1 MVFWPEWEPVVAGKS
16 SRGDEEKDVR
26 VSQSS
31 SQPIS
36 KKNTL
41 LGRSEEAFPK
51 KDRLLKRSEFIRVQR
66 KGRKHGTKSLIIL
79 YQPGKKGRL
88 RLGIAASKK
97 IGNSV
102 VRNRFKRLI
111 REVFRRNRKLFPN
124 SVDIVVIPKRVEH
137 QICYHSLVEELK
149 RLAWRKR
156 S

>member
-1 MVFWPEWEPVVAGKS
+1 MVSWPEWGPVVARKS
-16 SRGDEEKDVR
+16 SRDEEEKGAR

-31 SQPIS
+31 SQPTS

-102 VRNRFKRLI
+102 VRNRIKRLI
-111 REVFRRNRKLFPN
+111 REVFRKNRKLFPI
-124 SVDIVVIPKRVEH
+124 SADIVVIPKRVEH
-137 QICYHSLVEELK
+137 RICYHSLVEELK
-149 RLAWRKR
+149 LLAWRK
-156 S
+156 

>member
-1 MVFWPEWEPVVAGKS
+1 MVFWPEWERVVAEKS
-16 SRGDEEKDVR
+16 SRGEEEKGAR

-31 SQPIS
+31 SQPIN
-36 KKNTL
+36 KKNTR
-41 LGRSEEAFPK
+41 LGKSETFPK

-66 KGRKHGTKSLIIL
+66 KGRKLGTKSLIIL

-102 VRNRFKRLI
+102 VRNRMKRLI
-111 REVFRRNRKLFPN
+111 REVFRRNRKLFPI
-124 SVDIVVIPKRVEH
+124 SADIVVIPKRVEH
-137 QICYHSLVEELK
+137 RMCYHSLVEELK